1 MRARFRYEGEAR
13 SVRVRG
19 AVEALGDT
27 DLTRDDGVW
36 SLELDVPD
44 DVRTIYWLALD
55 GAIDW
60 LEWLPD
66 AGNPKRYVYPQ
77 GLEFTRT
84 RAVEGSLLE
93 GPDARPY
100 VWSVDRGGPRG
111 TVREHKRDGRR
122 VWTYEPAVPAEGRLL
137 LFDGNEY
144 LTLAHVDLTLDNL
157 IAEGRIPPLAAV
169 LPDNVDTESRLRDL
183 DCNADFLAWCCEQLP
198 EAPAER
204 SVVAG
209 CSMGGRSAIYFGV
222 ERPDLFGAV
231 LAHSPVPFGL
241 EVPPGLPLRWYLDV
255 GTLEEL
261 AGPVRDLRDELR
273 RAGYEVAYG
282 EFAGGHDYFWWR
294 ETIADGLV
302 SLLGER

>member
-1 MRARFRYEGEAR
+1 MRARFRYEGDAR

-27 DLTRDDGVW
+27 ELTRDDGVW
-36 SLELDVPD
+36 TLELDVPD

-55 GAIDW
+55 GATDW
-60 LEWLPD
+60 LDWLPD
-66 AGNPKRYVYPQ
+66 AGNASRYVYPQ
-77 GLEFTRT
+77 GLEFTRE

-100 VWSVDRGGPRG
+100 FWSVDRGAPRG
-111 TVREHKRDGRR
+111 TVREHERDGRR

-144 LTLAHVDLTLDNL
+144 LTLARIDLTLDNL

-169 LPDNVDTESRLRDL
+169 LPDNVDTEARLRDL
-183 DCNADFLAWCCEQLP
+183 DCNAGFLAWCCGQLP

-209 CSMGGRSAIYFGV
+209 CSIGGRSAIWFGI

-231 LAHSPVPFGL
+231 LAQSPVPFGL

-261 AGPVRDLRDELR
+261 AEPVRALRDDLRG
-273 RAGYEVAYG
+273 AGYEVVHA

-302 SLLGER
+302 ALLGGR